1 MKLKK
6 ISLICLVSTM
16 LILQCSVIASA
27 RSSDYLDA
35 YGVYLTPQSGGKI
48 VFTADVNALR
58 TMTKV
63 GVTSLYLYESK
74 NGEDF
79 YFIKSYHYEDY
90 PIMMGSGLYY
100 YKDIITYNG
109 TPGYK
114 YYANAF
120 CYAGDSTGYDEKA
133 YSTAVKTAIR

>member
-1 MKLKK
+1 MKLKRT
-6 ISLICLVSTM
+6 SLLFLASA
-16 LILQCSVIASA
+16 LIIIQCCVMVSA

-35 YGVYLTPQSGGKI
+35 YGVYLTPVSGGKI

-63 GVTSLYLYESK
+63 GVTKLYLYESQ
-74 NGEDF
+74 NGRDF
-79 YFIKSYHYEDY
+79 YLIKSYNYEDY

-100 YKDIITYNG
+100 YEDIITYNG

-133 YSTAVKTAIR
+133 YSTAIKTAIR

>member
-6 ISLICLVSTM
+6 ISLICLVSIM

-58 TMTKV
+58 DNSTYV
-63 GVTSLYLYESK
+63 
-74 NGEDF
+74 
-79 YFIKSYHYEDY
+79 HYI
-90 PIMMGSGLYY
+90 PCQRNIF
-100 YKDIITYNG
+100 N
-109 TPGYK
+109 
-114 YYANAF
+114 
-120 CYAGDSTGYDEKA
+120 
-133 YSTAVKTAIR
+133 

>member
-6 ISLICLVSTM
+6 ISLICLVSIM

-58 TMTKV
+58 DMTKV
-63 GVTSLYLYESK
+63 GVTRLHLYESK

-79 YFIKSYHYEDY
+79 YLKKSYFYEDY
-90 PIMMGSGLYY
+90 PIMMSSGLYY
-100 YKDIITYNG
+100 YKMRLALVSLCVYF
-109 TPGYK
+109 PFK
-114 YYANAF
+114 
-120 CYAGDSTGYDEKA
+120 
-133 YSTAVKTAIR
+133 VP

>member
-6 ISLICLVSTM
+6 LTLILIASVL
-16 LILQCSVIASA
+16 LILQCSVMASA

-35 YGVYLTPQSGGKI
+35 YGVYLTPVSGGKI

-63 GVTSLYLYESK
+63 GVTKLYLYESRD
-74 NGEDF
+74 GETF
-79 YFIKSYHYEDY
+79 YFKKSYCYEDY

-100 YKDIITYNG
+100 YEDIITYNG

-114 YYANAF
+114 YYATAY
-120 CYAGDSTGYDEKA
+120 CYASDSTGYDEKP
-133 YSTAVKTAIR
+133 YTTAIKTAIR